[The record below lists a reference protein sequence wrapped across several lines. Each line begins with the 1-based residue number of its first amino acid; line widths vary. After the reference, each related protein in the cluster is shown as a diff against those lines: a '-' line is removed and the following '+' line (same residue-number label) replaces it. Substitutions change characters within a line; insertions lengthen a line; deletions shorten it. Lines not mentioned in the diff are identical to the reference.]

1 MNQKQIISKT
11 KEFVKQKM
19 YSEES
24 GHDWWHVYRV
34 WKIAKKI
41 AKEEKADTFV
51 VELAALLHDLEDHK
65 FVKKKQ
71 NLAEKFLRKIGVD
84 EKTISQVSYII
95 DNISFSKNV
104 LKKLKTKEAQIVQDA
119 DRIDALGAIG
129 IARCFATGAKLGI
142 PIHDPNKKP
151 KINLKNYKGSQTSIN
166 HFYEKLFQIERL
178 MNTKTGKR
186 IAKERTKFMK
196 LFLKEFSREWHA

>member
-1 MNQKQIISKT
+1 MNKKQIISKT
-11 KEFVKQKM
+11 KDFVKQKM
-19 YSEES
+19 YREES

-34 WKIAKKI
+34 WKLAKKI

-71 NLAEKFLRKIGVD
+71 NLAEKFLESLGVD
-84 EKTISQVSYII
+84 EETISQVSYII
-95 DNISFSKNV
+95 NNISFSKNV
-104 LKKLKTKEAQIVQDA
+104 LKKLKTKEAKVVQDA

-129 IARCFATGAKLGI
+129 IARCFATGAKLGR
-142 PIHDPNKKP
+142 PIHDPNIKP
-151 KINLKNYKGSQTSIN
+151 KINLENYKGSQTGIN
-166 HFYEKLFQIERL
+166 HFYEKLLQLEKL

-196 LFLKEFSREWHA
+196 QFLKEFFKEWNL

>member
-1 MNQKQIISKT
+1 MNKRQIISKA

-19 YSEES
+19 YNEES

-34 WKIAKKI
+34 WKLAKKI
-41 AKEEKADTFV
+41 AKEEKANAFV

-71 NLAEKFLRKIGVD
+71 NIAGKLLRKLGVD
-84 EKTISQVSYII
+84 EETISQVEYII

-104 LKKLKTKEAQIVQDA
+104 LKKLKTKEAEVVQDV

-129 IARCFATGAKLGI
+129 IARCFATGAKLNR
-142 PIHDPNKKP
+142 PIYDPNIKP
-151 KINLKNYKGSQTSIN
+151 KVDLKNYKGSQTSVN
-166 HFYEKLFQIERL
+166 HFYEKLFHLEKL
-178 MNTKTGKR
+178 MNTKTGKK

-196 LFLKEFSREWHA
+196 QFLKEFFKE